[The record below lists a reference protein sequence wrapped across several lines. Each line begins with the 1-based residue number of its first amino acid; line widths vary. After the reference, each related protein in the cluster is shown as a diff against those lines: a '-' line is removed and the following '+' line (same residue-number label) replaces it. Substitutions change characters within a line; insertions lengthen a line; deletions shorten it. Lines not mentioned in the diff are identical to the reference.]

1 MADERDELHS
11 AAAALDSELTMK
23 RTKPNVSNSEEAET
37 LPEDMT
43 EAPDRR
49 EQSLPKAET

>member
-11 AAAALDSELTMK
+11 AAAALDGGLTIK
-23 RTKPNVSNSEEAET
+23 RTKPNVTNSEEAET

-43 EAPDRR
+43 EAPERR
-49 EQSLPKAET
+49 ERSLPKTET

>member
-1 MADERDELHS
+1 MAEERDELHS

-23 RTKPNVSNSEEAET
+23 RIKPNASNGEEAET

-43 EAPDRR
+43 EAPERR
-49 EQSLPKAET
+49 ERSLPKTET